1 VISVCRYFFEP
12 FVSWSWRT
20 ELAAA
25 AAAAASS
32 CRVRHGADLCYGIPA
47 ETQTIG
53 KGILLCQ
60 SSLIGNDGPFNGT
73 LHDGESQESGH
84 LLTLTRVVG
93 VAVAWCA
100 RTLFKRFRGL
110 ARKYMRFCVIQ
121 VGVKNGD
128 RFCSLFVTI
137 TTKYTLH
144 MIREAFWF
152 ACRIANKIITA
163 RVCV

>member
-1 VISVCRYFFEP
+1 LPCIFTVCGPFCLVNRQSQWLFSRDLYHKRYNGCTIYGTFFVISVCRYFFEP
-12 FVSWSWRT
+12 FASWSWRT

-32 CRVRHGADLCYGIPA
+32 CRVRHGADLCYGITA

-53 KGILLCQ
+53 KGILPCQ
-60 SSLIGNDGPFNGT
+60 GSLIGNDGPFNGT

-100 RTLFKRFRGL
+100 RTSFKRFRGL
-110 ARKYMRFCVIQ
+110 ARKYLRFCVI
-121 VGVKNGD
+121 
-128 RFCSLFVTI
+128 
-137 TTKYTLH
+137 
-144 MIREAFWF
+144 
-152 ACRIANKIITA
+152 
-163 RVCV
+163 